1 MENNSRKMISALL
14 VLIMACLVTAG
25 LCQLP
30 VHASTSRD
38 YIPYDKHDLLWSW
51 GFGFNDFG
59 EVVGVTKSSSTGV
72 DVAVRLYDPEG
83 YAILLRDFPRAL
95 KSPWTYSEAS

>member
-1 MENNSRKMISALL
+1 MTCYLRILGQL
-14 VLIMACLVTAG
+14 VQNGVE
-25 LCQLP
+25 
-30 VHASTSRD
+30 V
-38 YIPYDKHDLLWSW
+38 
-51 GFGFNDFG
+51 NDFG

-95 KSPWTYSEAS
+95 KSPWTYS